1 MKKLVL
7 VVFSLIL
14 IVGLYLSAYTLKVYS
29 QECEDP
35 LCIGTIDVPPGVDKY
50 QDAAKANTGAD
61 IGIIYFISNLIKIF
75 AVVAGIWTMFNVVL
89 AGYIY
94 LTGSGDSGAHQKVQ
108 TQVTNS
114 IIGLI
119 LIVMSFTF
127 GGLIGLIFF
136 GDAGFILNPTL

>member
-1 MKKLVL
+1 MKKLVVL
-7 VVFSLIL
+7 AISFAFLLGMALSNTVFASDDL
-14 IVGLYLSAYTLKVYS
+14 G
-29 QECEDP
+29 
-35 LCIGTIDVPPGVDKY
+35 IGTIDVPPGVDVY
-50 QDAAKANTGAD
+50 QAAAQSETGAN
-61 IGIIYFISNLIKIF
+61 IGIIYFVSNLIKIF
-75 AVVAGIWTMFNVVL
+75 AVVAGIWTLFNVIL

-94 LTGSGDSGAHQKVQ
+94 LSSSGDAGSHQKVQ

-136 GDAGFILNPTL
+136 GDATFILNPKLPTP